1 MSLQTNKVK
10 LSHKLGLGVGRR
22 TSRGNLMPYATAIFL
37 VISGVL
43 AIRAGYMVFHR
54 TPTTTPAEPQ
64 VLGASDTKEQKPLFK
79 EHSVKKGETVFS
91 IGQQNNIE
99 WTTLATING
108 LEAPFALQ
116 PGQVLK
122 IPQQ

>member
-1 MSLQTNKVK
+1 
-10 LSHKLGLGVGRR
+10 
-22 TSRGNLMPYATAIFL
+22 MPYATIVFL
-37 VISGVL
+37 VISAVL
-43 AIRAGYMVFHR
+43 AIRAGYMVIHR
-54 TPTTTPAEPQ
+54 SPSPTPPEPQ
-64 VLGASDTKEQKPLFK
+64 VLGAQDTPNQKLLFK
-79 EHSVKKGETVFS
+79 EHTVKKGETVFS

-108 LEAPFALQ
+108 LEAPFPLK